1 MALKDK
7 MAYLVI
13 VNCPRGGYSPE
24 QNVCEMD
31 RATVLRDI
39 ANAQY
44 DDLVQVLELNPVE
57 KICNDV
63 TADFCREVMELWE
76 SEGQPLRDWQF
87 EFVETHVGF
96 EAANAFKRAA

>member
-1 MALKDK
+1 MALKDR

-24 QNVCEMD
+24 QNVAEMD

-39 ANAQY
+39 AAGQY
-44 DDLVQVLELNPVE
+44 EDISQVLELNPVE

-63 TADFCREVMELWE
+63 TADICREIMEKWAGEGEPLLAWQVDFIE
-76 SEGQPLRDWQF
+76 SHF
-87 EFVETHVGF
+87 GF
-96 EAANAFKRAA
+96 SAANTFKRVA